1 MLKAFDLTG
10 RTALVT
16 GGAQGL
22 GEAMAKSLGEAG
34 ASVALADVNEEKAKD
49 TAGRLGAVGYK
60 VTAHHVDVSQRAAVD
75 KLVETV
81 LQEYGSLDIVVN
93 SAGLNRR
100 FPMEEIS
107 EADYDTVMD
116 VNLKGTFHVCQA
128 AGRVMLRQGRG
139 GAIIN
144 VSSISSLIVNQ
155 RRPVGV
161 YCSSKAGIN
170 GLTRAFAAEWASEGI
185 RVNAIAPG
193 YFKTPLN
200 DAWIHTAQGD
210 DALAQTP
217 MGRFGEPD
225 EIGPTA
231 VYLASDAASF
241 MTGQVLVLDGG
252 YTVW

>member
-10 RTALVT
+10 KNALVT

-22 GEAMAKSLGEAG
+22 GEAMARSLGEAG
-34 ASVALADVNEEKAKD
+34 AAVALADINAEKAEE
-49 TAGRLGAVGYK
+49 TAARLRDAGAVVSVHY
-60 VTAHHVDVSQRAAVD
+60 VDVSSRSGVD
-75 KLVETV
+75 QLMESL
-81 LQEYGSLDIVVN
+81 LQTYSSLDVIVN

-107 EADYDTVMD
+107 ESDYDTIMD
-116 VNLKGTFHVCQA
+116 VNLKGIFNVCQA
-128 AGRVMLRQGRG
+128 GGRLMLRQGRG
-139 GAIIN
+139 GSIIN

-161 YCSSKAGIN
+161 YCASKAGIN
-170 GLTRAFAAEWASEGI
+170 GLTRAFAAEWASKGI

-200 DAWIHTAQGD
+200 DAWINTAQGD
-210 DALAQTP
+210 DALSQTP

-241 MTGQVLVLDGG
+241 MTGHILVLDGG